1 METPKASSGMRVVSF
16 VLRAPGTTLPV
27 GNLPNCNT
35 AGPARVAANP
45 DVTPLALFRIGGKP
59 AAGMSTAV
67 HRLWVFTKLPGVCCG
82 CGQSGLDVAAHG
94 TANPNVHP
102 GAASWCRR

>member
-1 METPKASSGMRVVSF
+1 MRVVSF

-67 HRLWVFTKLPGVCCG
+67 HRLWVFTKLP
-82 CGQSGLDVAAHG
+82 
-94 TANPNVHP
+94 
-102 GAASWCRR
+102 